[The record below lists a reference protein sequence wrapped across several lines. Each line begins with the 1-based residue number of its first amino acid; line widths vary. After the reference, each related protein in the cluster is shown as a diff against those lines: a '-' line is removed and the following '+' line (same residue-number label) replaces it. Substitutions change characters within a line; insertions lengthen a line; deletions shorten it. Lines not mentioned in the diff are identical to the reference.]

1 MASKGITERNTRR
14 LDFYSRYEQAFRDVE
29 RKKAAEAK
37 AAKRKEDAEIDRV
50 IREILR
56 IPSPESKGN
65 KPDPAS

>member
-1 MASKGITERNTRR
+1 MASRGITERNTRR
-14 LDFYSRYEQAFRDVE
+14 LDFYSRYESAYRDVQ

-56 IPSPESKGN
+56 LPVEESGGN
-65 KPDPAS
+65 KPNPAS